1 MSQTPPNLL
10 MILIDDLGWA
20 DLGCFGSTFY
30 ETPNL
35 DRLAKGGLRFTEAYA
50 SCPVCSP
57 TRASL
62 MSGQYPARVGITNY
76 IPGNAWGKL
85 MGVPY
90 FHELPE
96 TVTALPQ
103 VLKGG
108 GYATYHVGKWHLG
121 ETAERWPE
129 AFGFDVN
136 VGGCHWGAP
145 KKGYFSPY
153 GIATLEDG
161 PDGEFLTDRLTE
173 EALALLDRHCDS
185 GDAAGR
191 PFFLNLAHYTV
202 HTPLQAPAELVA
214 KYEAK
219 AEDMGIDQDAVLEEG
234 ELMPCLHKRDQ
245 RVLRRR
251 VQSHPVYAAMVE
263 TMDRSVGRV
272 VDRLE
277 QLGLLEDT
285 LIVFSSDNGG
295 LSTAEGSP
303 TCNTPLREGKGW
315 IEEGG
320 NRVSQIAHWPAVIEA
335 GGISAEPT
343 TTPDLFAT
351 FVEAAGLELPADT
364 EIDGV
369 SLVPVLRGEAGFE
382 RGAIFWHYPHYSNQ
396 GGVPSCAVRKGRWKL
411 AEYFEDGRKTL
422 FDVVGDPGEERDR
435 MDDEPEVAAELH
447 TELVEWRA
455 SIEAKIPEVNPYY
468 AEMVSGTRRVPNGAG
483 LIDGKPV
490 ELTGAI
496 PGSDH

>member
-1 MSQTPPNLL
+1 MSETRPNLV

-20 DLGCFGSTFY
+20 DLGCFGSSFY

-35 DRLAKGGLRFTEAYA
+35 DRMAKGGLRFTDAYA

-76 IPGNAWGKL
+76 IAGNAWGKL

-90 FHELPE
+90 FHELPRS
-96 TVTALPQ
+96 VTALPE
-103 VLKGG
+103 VLKGS

-121 ETAERWPE
+121 ETAEHWPQ

-136 VGGCHWGAP
+136 VAGCGMGHP
-145 KKGYFSPY
+145 RHGYFSPY
-153 GIATLEDG
+153 SIPNLEDG
-161 PDGEFLTDRLTE
+161 DEGEYLTDRLTD
-173 EALALLDRHCDS
+173 EAVALLDRHGTG
-185 GDAAGR
+185 GDAAGQ

-219 AEDMGIDQDAVLEEG
+219 AEAMGIDQDAVLEEG
-234 ELMPCLHKRDQ
+234 EAMAGLHQIGKRM
-245 RVLRRR
+245 LRRR

-272 VDRLE
+272 VDKLE
-277 QLGLLEDT
+277 ALGLLDDT

-303 TCNTPLREGKGW
+303 TCNAPLREGKGW

-320 NRVSQIAHWPAVIEA
+320 NRVSQIAHWPAVIDA
-335 GGISAEPT
+335 GRITAEPT

-351 FVEAAGLELPADT
+351 FVEAAGQSLPEGT

-369 SLVPVLRGEAGFE
+369 SLMPVLKGEAFE

-396 GGVPSCAVRKGRWKL
+396 GGVPSCSIRKGRWKL
-411 AEYFEDGRKTL
+411 SEYFEDGRRTL
-422 FDVVGDPGEERDR
+422 FDVVTDPGETTDR
-435 MDDEPEVAAELH
+435 LDAEPELAAELH
-447 TELVEWRA
+447 AELVAWRA
-455 SIEAKIPEVNPYY
+455 SIEATIPGPNPYY
-468 AEMVSGTRRVPNGAG
+468 EQMASGAMRAPDGAG

-490 ELTGAI
+490 PI

>member
-1 MSQTPPNLL
+1 MKRPNLV

-20 DLGCFGSTFY
+20 DLGCFGSSFY

-35 DRLAKGGLRFTEAYA
+35 DRLAKGGLRFTDAYA

-76 IPGNAWGKL
+76 IAGNAWGKL

-90 FHELPE
+90 FHELPR
-96 TVTALPQ
+96 TVTALPE

-121 ETAERWPE
+121 ETPEHWPQ

-136 VGGCHWGAP
+136 IAGCGKGHP
-145 KKGYFSPY
+145 YKGYFSPY
-153 GIATLEDG
+153 DLDNLENG
-161 PDGEFLTDRLTE
+161 PEGEFLTDRLTD
-173 EALALLDRHCDS
+173 EAVALLERHNAD
-185 GDAAGR
+185 GEAAGQ

-202 HTPLQAPAELVA
+202 HTPLQAPPELIA

-219 AEDMGIDQDAVLEEG
+219 AKAMGIDQDSVVEER
-234 ELMPCLHKRDQ
+234 ELMPALHLSTQGRRITQ
-245 RVLRRR
+245 RT

-263 TMDRSVGRV
+263 TMDRSVGRIV
-272 VDRLE
+272 ETLE
-277 QLGLLEDT
+277 ALGVLDDT

-295 LSTAEGSP
+295 LATGEGSP
-303 TCNTPLREGKGW
+303 TCNAPLREGKGW

-335 GGISAEPT
+335 GRITAEPT

-351 FVEAAGLELPADT
+351 LIEAAGQPLPADT

-369 SLVPVLRGEAGFE
+369 SLMPVLKGETFE

-396 GGVPSCAVRKGRWKL
+396 GGVPSCSIRKGRWKL
-411 AEYFEDGRKTL
+411 SEYFEDGRQTL
-422 FDVVGDPGEERDR
+422 FDVVNDPGEATDR
-435 MDDEPEVAAELH
+435 FAAEPGVASTLH
-447 TELVEWRA
+447 AELVAWRA
-455 SIEAKIPEVNPYY
+455 SIEAKIPEPNPYY
-468 AEMVSGTRRVPNGAG
+468 DEMVSGRMRAPDGMG

-490 ELTGAI
+490 PI